1 MAKIDKIALIKEI
14 RAITDAPML
23 DCREALEN
31 SDWDLDKAITW
42 LNQNKL
48 QKAAKKSTRIA
59 AEGIVKYAEN
69 SEFAILYELNSETDF
84 VVKNDK
90 FQTLAK
96 EVEATLLANDFNSIE
111 DLANVKTAD
120 GKPLLTLVDEATG
133 VIGEKIS
140 LRRAVKFSKSNN
152 LVAGYTHGNFRIAA
166 AVIGQGNDATVLSNL
181 AMHIAAMNPEFAL
194 AKDVPESRIKE
205 LVDKYSADELLAKK
219 PEKIREQI
227 VQGKVNKDLSDFV
240 LEKQQFV
247 MESGMTVEQYLKKN
261 NTVLNSFV
269 RMELAE
275 GIEKAVVDFATEVKA
290 QIK

>member
-14 RAITDAPML
+14 RTITDAPML

-96 EVEATLLANDFNSIE
+96 EVEATLLANEFNSVE
-111 DLANVKTAD
+111 DLTNVKTVD

-194 AKDVPESRIKE
+194 VKDVPESRIKE

-247 MESGMTVEQYLKKN
+247 MESGMTVEQYLKNN

>member
-69 SEFAILYELNSETDF
+69 SEFAILYELNTETDF

-194 AKDVPESRIKE
+194 VKDVPESRIKE

-247 MESGMTVEQYLKKN
+247 MESGMTVEQYLKNN